1 MPEIEVTILG
11 TSFLEPILLLWKKLN
26 ESNFLGYNEIR
37 KSMNE
42 NGYSCSIISLG
53 IFCME
58 SFITR
63 MRYIDGDNLSVREI
77 TSFTYFKNK
86 YSSEQDFIK
95 KITEIFVLR
104 DLIAHNH
111 LWEINYG
118 IDDKFREININKNN
132 MSWNDSKFNRSVDL
146 VKEKTNLLGLEII
159 PTKIGKEDVKKV
171 LIALKEFLDF
181 ISSKDNRYCSNALYS
196 ELKEVVESFN

>member
-1 MPEIEVTILG
+1 MTETEITILG

-26 ESNFLGYNEIR
+26 ESNFTGYSEIR

-42 NGYSCSIISLG
+42 NGYSCSIISLC

-63 MRYIDGDNLSVREI
+63 MRYIDSDNLSARGI
-77 TSFTYFKNK
+77 ASFTYFKDK
-86 YSSEQDFIK
+86 YSSEEEFIK
-95 KITEIFVLR
+95 KVTEVFVLR

-118 IDDKFREININKNN
+118 LDDKYREININKSN

-146 VKEKTNLLGLEII
+146 IKEKTNLL
-159 PTKIGKEDVKKV
+159 
-171 LIALKEFLDF
+171 DF
-181 ISSKDNRYCSNALYS
+181 IASKNNRYCSEALYS
-196 ELKEVVESFN
+196 ELKDVVEELD